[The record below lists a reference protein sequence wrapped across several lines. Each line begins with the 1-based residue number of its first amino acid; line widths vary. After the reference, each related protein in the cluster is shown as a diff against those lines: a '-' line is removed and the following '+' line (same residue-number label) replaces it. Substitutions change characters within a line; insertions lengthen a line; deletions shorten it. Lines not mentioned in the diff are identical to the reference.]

1 MVAGIPQR
9 KVYPNEFQRYA
20 KLTYFGD
27 QRVGARY
34 VSHVWKVGFEFE
46 PEMERGKIEE
56 RAVRKL
62 MVDKEGGR

>member
-1 MVAGIPQR
+1 M
-9 KVYPNEFQRYA
+9 
-20 KLTYFGD
+20 D
-27 QRVGARY
+27 ARY
-34 VSHVWKVGFEFE
+34 VSHVWKAGFEFE